1 MKLNKPL
8 FVVIYPYKFS
18 DFIWQYYELDAF
30 ELFCDVEV
38 WDLSLFSSSEFS
50 KSISSP
56 RSVKKQVVALPSLW
70 DFFKQISKLKERAPN
85 NYFILNLLSNGSFS
99 GLLLSIFLLL
109 FSNKKLNRI
118 IDIRNGGLPEY
129 YSIKEQNTKEQES
142 YIKRIRKAFILSS
155 SFLEFRKK
163 VKSYIL
169 LKLSSIIA
177 TSTTHRLVAG
187 QHSMMSSLDKKVE
200 IVLGH
205 CQDYSNFFLKET
217 LSPIGIST
225 QKSYAVLLDAPGP
238 LFVSDYS
245 HLGRKVFLTSDI
257 WYPALTHFFEKLE
270 TQTGVDVK
278 VAGHYKST
286 HPFLAPCFGNR
297 EVHYNK
303 TAELVKNCAFVI
315 TRSSAAISYAVL
327 FKKPIIFIYS
337 DQLKNDELAMYHA
350 EGMAQML
357 GTEPINID
365 NSPDSIKSFLEVN
378 ETLYEE
384 YQKACLTSTDIAK
397 PNVQII
403 LEEIMQINTGSTFIK
418 NEIKHIP
425 A

>member
-1 MKLNKPL
+1 MKLNRPV

-18 DFIWQYYELDAF
+18 DFIWHYYELDAF
-30 ELFCDVEV
+30 ELYCDVEV

-50 KSISSP
+50 KSISSTQ
-56 RSVKKQVVALPSLW
+56 SLKKQVIALPSLW
-70 DFFKQISKLKERAPN
+70 SFFMQISKLNKRAKN
-85 NYFILNLLSNGSFS
+85 NYFILNLLSNSSFS
-99 GLLLSIFLLL
+99 GLLLSIFLLM
-109 FSNKKLNRI
+109 FSNKKLNRV

-129 YSIKEQNTKEQES
+129 YSIKEQNTIEQEN
-142 YIKRIRKAFILSS
+142 YIKRFKKVIKLSS

-163 VKSYIL
+163 VKSFIL
-169 LKLSSIIA
+169 LKLSLILPP
-177 TSTTHRLVAG
+177 STTHRLIAG
-187 QHSMMSSLDKKVE
+187 QHLMMSSLDKEVE
-200 IVLGH
+200 IVPGH
-205 CQDYSNFFLKET
+205 CQDYSNYFLKET
-217 LSPIGIST
+217 LSPIDISN

-238 LFVSDYS
+238 FFASDYS

-257 WYPALTHFFEKLE
+257 WYPALTRFFEKLE
-270 TQTGVDVK
+270 TETWVDIK
-278 VAGHYKST
+278 IAGHYKSS

-303 TAELVKNCAFVI
+303 TAELVKNSAFVI
-315 TRSSAAISYAVL
+315 TRSSAAISFAVL

-337 DQLKNDELAMYHA
+337 DQLKNDDHAMYHT

-365 NSPDSIKSFLEVN
+365 NSPESIKPFLEVN
-378 ETLYEE
+378 ETLYKE
-384 YQKACLTSTDIAK
+384 YQKACLTSTDITK

-418 NEIKHIP
+418 KEIQHIP